1 MQDIETPNVNIHEVK
16 NDVELLKRDVSNI
29 QGILT
34 KLETAIDKITGVS
47 HDIGKILSAQEARID
62 NNDHEIKER
71 KRLSE
76 KEVELLHG
84 RITQKEHELKN
95 EIERNHAE
103 LMNFLKEHDDR
114 SRDAWK
120 SMEDRVSTLEKWKW
134 YVVGIASVV
143 GVAAV
148 QVIQRMI

>member
-1 MQDIETPNVNIHEVK
+1 MSTDTTNVDIHEVK

-34 KLETAIDKITGVS
+34 KLETAIDKLTAVS
-47 HDIGKILSAQEARID
+47 HDIGKLLSAQEARISA
-62 NNDHEIKER
+62 NDQEIKER

-84 RITQKEHELKN
+84 RITQKEQELKN
-95 EIERNHAE
+95 EVERNHAE
-103 LMNFLKEHDDR
+103 LMTFLKEHDVR
-114 SRDAWK
+114 SREAWK

-134 YVVGIASVV
+134 YVVGIASVM
-143 GVAAV
+143 GFAAV
-148 QVIQRMI
+148 QVVQKLM